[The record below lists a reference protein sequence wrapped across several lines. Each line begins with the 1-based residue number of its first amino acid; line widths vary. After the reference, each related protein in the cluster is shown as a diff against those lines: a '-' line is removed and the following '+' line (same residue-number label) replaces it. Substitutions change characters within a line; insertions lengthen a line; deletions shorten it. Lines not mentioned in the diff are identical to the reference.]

1 MDKQERIDQ
10 TVEQITK
17 ALLDGEKVKVNYS
30 GLLRFEFVSHA
41 MSDAIEHFY
50 NTHSED
56 DIEEY
61 DEAVR
66 QVFHGETEPLR
77 KYLES
82 IAIDFAVY
90 IVDDVIDYE
99 DEQLKQAQIEDKAD
113 WGNMQ

>member
-1 MDKQERIDQ
+1 MDKQERINKKA
-10 TVEQITK
+10 EQIAK
-17 ALLDGEKVKVNYS
+17 ALLDGEKVKVKFANC
-30 GLLRFEFVSHA
+30 V

-61 DEAVR
+61 DDAAR
-66 QVFHGETEPLR
+66 QVYHGHTEPFE

-99 DEQLKQAQIEDKAD
+99 DQKKKECGE
-113 WGNMQ
+113 